1 MNKTFNSKINF
12 KKRFGILKYIL
23 LFLSTIFTTEAF
35 ASETLKPSQTRAIA
49 LENVTSVSQLKDVK
63 PNDWAWQALQS
74 LVDRYG
80 CLVGNDNNTFEGD
93 RALTRYEFAA
103 ALNTCLERIEST
115 NNLSILEQDLSRF
128 KRLQRDFASELNKLR
143 TQVTNLETRVSNVEK
158 TQFSVTTQLKGEVL
172 FQLADSFGNS
182 IEEDEN
188 NDTSQTFLGYRTR
201 LNFDTSFTGKD
212 LLRTRIESV
221 DIPNLEDATGTVTS
235 RLGTDGDTDDRMR
248 LQLLYNFSIG
258 ESTEIFVST
267 TNLGSNDIGQ
277 TVNPLSSSSR
287 GAVSRF
293 GRRDP
298 LTLRGPGGA
307 GIGVQHE
314 FNDYLEVNFGYTA
327 DDEDAGDP
335 DAGRGL
341 FNGSYSAIAQLFIEP
356 SDYLNLALTYTHI
369 YQRTDEVNTASST
382 GSINA
387 NNPFGENATSSDNFG
402 FQFNWRANP
411 KFEFGGWFGYANAS
425 QQRGGNNEA
434 TILNGALTF
443 AFPDLFAED
452 NLGGFI
458 IGIPPL
464 VTDHDDS
471 SAIDDSTAW
480 HIEGFY
486 RIKVNDNIEI
496 TPGIFVVTNPD
507 FDEGDPIW
515 VGTIRTRFSF

>member
-1 MNKTFNSKINF
+1 MNKVF
-12 KKRFGILKYIL
+12 KQIFQKSSGIFKYTW
-23 LFLSTIFTTEAF
+23 LFFPIIFATEASS
-35 ASETLKPSQTRAIA
+35 SELSRESHLSSNSLGQ
-49 LENVTSVSQLKDVK
+49 VTSVSQLKDVQ

-80 CLVGNDNNTFEGD
+80 CIQGTSNNTFQGN
-93 RALTRYEFAA
+93 RSLTRYEFAA
-103 ALNTCLERIEST
+103 ALNACLSRIENLANFST
-115 NNLSILEQDLSRF
+115 LDRDLSIL
-128 KRLQRDFASELNKLR
+128 KRLQTDFAIELNKLG
-143 TQVTNLETRVSNVEK
+143 TQVTNLETRIDNLEE
-158 TQFSVTTQLKGEVL
+158 TQFSTTTQLRGEVL
-172 FQLADSFGNS
+172 FQLADSFGDS
-182 IEEDEN
+182 VEEDEN
-188 NDTSQTFLGYRTR
+188 DDNSQTFLGYRTR

-212 LLRTRIESV
+212 LLRTRIESL
-221 DIPNLEDATGTVTS
+221 DIANLEDETGTFTS
-235 RLGTDGDTDDRMR
+235 RLGTDGSTNDRAR
-248 LQLLYNFSIG
+248 VQLIYNFPVG

-277 TVNPLSSSSR
+277 TVNPLSSSGR

-314 FNDYLEVNFGYTA
+314 FNDYLEVNVGYTA
-327 DDEDAGDP
+327 DDDDAGDP

-356 SDYLNLALTYTHI
+356 SDYLNLALTYTHL
-369 YQRTDEVNTASST
+369 YQRTDEVSAASST
-382 GSINA
+382 GSANA
-387 NNPFGENATSSDNFG
+387 NNPFGENATSSDNLG
-402 FQFNWRANP
+402 FQFNWRVNP
-411 KFEFGGWFGYANAS
+411 KFEFGGWFGYANTS
-425 QQRGGNNEA
+425 QQRGGNSEA

-452 NLGGFI
+452 NLGGI
-458 IGIPPL
+458 IVGIPPL
-464 VTDHDDS
+464 VTDRTDEN
-471 SAIDDSTAW
+471 AIDDSTAL

-486 RIKVNDNIEI
+486 RIKVNDRIEV
-496 TPGIFVVTNPD
+496 TPGVFVVTNPD